1 MTSFFRPRPSAALS
15 HGRLLGLIG
24 ALALCSPAAQ
34 AQDWPEWILNPP
46 SGPELHAG
54 DCVEASGSM
63 GIDRQQ
69 ATARARLALAQQIE
83 VRVEA
88 MDQTWE
94 SRVRDGQA
102 QKLAS
107 SFSSASK
114 QLVAVTL
121 QGARPVRTEVVKSRS
136 GNLVC
141 VLVALQRQAS
151 EQLPGDIIR
160 TAAAPV
166 DAATESM
173 LVTRFRQAAAA
184 RSQPAAS
191 RS

>member
-1 MTSFFRPRPSAALS
+1 MMPL
-15 HGRLLGLIG
+15 HRLLAAGLLG
-24 ALALCSPAAQ
+24 ALGTQVS
-34 AQDWPEWILNPP
+34 AQDWPDWILNPP

-54 DCVEASGSM
+54 DCVESSGSV

-94 SRVRDGQA
+94 SRFREGQA
-102 QKLAS
+102 QQLAS
-107 SFSSASK
+107 RFVSASK
-114 QLVAVTL
+114 QIVATTL
-121 QGARPVRTEVVKSRS
+121 QGARPVRTEVVKSR
-136 GNLVC
+136 GGHLGC
-141 VLVALQRQAS
+141 VLVALQREAS

-173 LVTRFRQAAAA
+173 LVARFRQAAVA
-184 RSQPAAS
+184 RGQPAT
-191 RS
+191 RP

>member
-1 MTSFFRPRPSAALS
+1 MKPIHRLALA
-15 HGRLLGLIG
+15 GLLG
-24 ALALCSPAAQ
+24 ALALPAA
-34 AQDWPEWILNPP
+34 AQDWPDWILNPP

-54 DCVEASGSM
+54 ECVEASGSL

-83 VRVEA
+83 LRVEA
-88 MDQTWE
+88 MDQTWD

-102 QKLAS
+102 QQLAS
-107 SFSSASK
+107 RFVSASR
-114 QLVAVTL
+114 QVVATTL
-121 QGARPVRTEVVKSRS
+121 QGARPVRTEVVKARGGS
-136 GNLVC
+136 LVC
-141 VLVALQRQAS
+141 VLVALQREAS
-151 EQLPGDIIR
+151 EKLPGDIIR

-184 RSQPAAS
+184 RSQPAA
-191 RS
+191 RP